1 VRIFSFSGLRIVRLR
16 PRWPLPAGANR
27 LVHGRLR
34 RFHPSAQPR
43 ACGCPR
49 SASFSGPDA
58 LRMRPEQCSEN
69 ISGNMSEDMSG
80 NLSGVL
86 PERASR
92 RSSGWLRK
100 EARTALREVL
110 QTTLWETRR
119 RRSGKSCKRR
129 SGKSCKRRS
138 GKPCKRRPGKSCNG
152 VPRAP
157 RSPAPGAPDPP
168 QPSRATAGARFI
180 RLRENIFLLFE

>member
-1 VRIFSFSGLRIVRLR
+1 MRIFSFSGLRIVRLR
-16 PRWPLPAGANR
+16 PRRPLPPGANR
-27 LVHGRLR
+27 LAHGRLR

-49 SASFSGPDA
+49 SASFPGPGA
-58 LRMRPEQCSEN
+58 LRMRPEQCPGN

-86 PERASR
+86 PERASQ

-110 QTTLWETRR
+110 QTASSPSSSGASEPGTR
-119 RRSGKSCKRR
+119 G
-129 SGKSCKRRS
+129 
-138 GKPCKRRPGKSCNG
+138 PGPAAALARDG
-152 VPRAP
+152 
-157 RSPAPGAPDPP
+157 RSPFYPVLFGCGRTFFCYSNNGIRNISVNL
-168 QPSRATAGARFI
+168 SRNKSAKERFQ
-180 RLRENIFLLFE
+180 

>member
-1 VRIFSFSGLRIVRLR
+1 MRIFSFSGLRIVRLR

-58 LRMRPEQCSEN
+58 LRMRPEQCPENISEN
-69 ISGNMSEDMSG
+69 ISGNMSGDMSG
-80 NLSGVL
+80 NLSGTL
-86 PERASR
+86 PERASQ
-92 RSSGWLRK
+92 RSPGWLRK

-110 QTTLWETRR
+110 Q
-119 RRSGKSCKRR
+119 
-129 SGKSCKRRS
+129 
-138 GKPCKRRPGKSCNG
+138 RRPSGASEPG
-152 VPRAP
+152 T
-157 RSPAPGAPDPP
+157 RSPGPAA
-168 QPSRATAGARFI
+168 ALARDGRSPFYSVAREHFSVI
-180 RLRENIFLLFE
+180 RITESEIFP

>member
-1 VRIFSFSGLRIVRLR
+1 MRIFSFSGLRIVRLR
-16 PRWPLPAGANR
+16 PRRPLPAGANR

-58 LRMRPEQCSEN
+58 HRMRPGRSPEN

-92 RSSGWLRK
+92 RSPGWLRK
-100 EARTALREVL
+100 EARTASRETLQTALREVL
-110 QTTLWETRR
+110 QTAFRETLQTTSREVLQ
-119 RRSGKSCKRR
+119 
-129 SGKSCKRRS
+129 
-138 GKPCKRRPGKSCNG
+138 RRPSGASEPG
-152 VPRAP
+152 TRGPGPAAALARDG
-157 RSPAPGAPDPP
+157 RSPFYSVA
-168 QPSRATAGARFI
+168 
-180 RLRENIFLLFE
+180 ENIFLLFE

>member
-1 VRIFSFSGLRIVRLR
+1 MRIFSFSGLRIVRLR

-58 LRMRPEQCSEN
+58 HRMRPGRSPEN

-110 QTTLWETRR
+110 QTASSPSSEPGTR
-119 RRSGKSCKRR
+119 G
-129 SGKSCKRRS
+129 
-138 GKPCKRRPGKSCNG
+138 PGPAAALARDG
-152 VPRAP
+152 
-157 RSPAPGAPDPP
+157 RSPFY
-168 QPSRATAGARFI
+168 SVAGEHFSVI
-180 RLRENIFLLFE
+180 RITESEIFP

>member
-1 VRIFSFSGLRIVRLR
+1 MRIFSFSGLRIVRLR
-16 PRWPLPAGANR
+16 PRRPLPAGANR

-58 LRMRPEQCSEN
+58 LRMRPEQCPENISEN
-69 ISGNMSEDMSG
+69 ISGNMSGDMSG
-80 NLSGVL
+80 NLSGTL
-86 PERASR
+86 PERASQ
-92 RSSGWLRK
+92 RSPGWLRK

-119 RRSGKSCKRR
+119 RRSGKSCKRP
-129 SGKSCKRRS
+129 SGKSCKR
-138 GKPCKRRPGKSCNG
+138 PPRP
-152 VPRAP
+152 P

>member
-1 VRIFSFSGLRIVRLR
+1 MRIFSFSGLRIVRLR
-16 PRWPLPAGANR
+16 PRRPLPAGANR

-43 ACGCPR
+43 ACGSPR

-58 LRMRPEQCSEN
+58 HRMRPGRSPEN

-100 EARTALREVL
+100 EALTALRE
-110 QTTLWETRR
+110 TRR
-119 RRSGKSCKRR
+119 RR

>member
-1 VRIFSFSGLRIVRLR
+1 MRIFSFSGLRIVRLR
-16 PRWPLPAGANR
+16 PRRPLPAGANR

-58 LRMRPEQCSEN
+58 HRMRPGRSPEN

-110 QTTLWETRR
+110 QTASSGASEPGTR
-119 RRSGKSCKRR
+119 G
-129 SGKSCKRRS
+129 
-138 GKPCKRRPGKSCNG
+138 PGPAAALARDG
-152 VPRAP
+152 
-157 RSPAPGAPDPP
+157 RSPFY
-168 QPSRATAGARFI
+168 SVAGEHFSVI
-180 RLRENIFLLFE
+180 RITESEIFP

>member
-1 VRIFSFSGLRIVRLR
+1 MRIFSFSGLRIVRLR

-58 LRMRPEQCSEN
+58 HRMRPGRSPENISEN
-69 ISGNMSEDMSG
+69 ISGNMSGDMSG
-80 NLSGVL
+80 NLSGTL
-86 PERASR
+86 PERASQ

-110 QTTLWETRR
+110 QTASSGASEPGTR
-119 RRSGKSCKRR
+119 G
-129 SGKSCKRRS
+129 
-138 GKPCKRRPGKSCNG
+138 PGPAAALARDG
-152 VPRAP
+152 
-157 RSPAPGAPDPP
+157 RSPFY
-168 QPSRATAGARFI
+168 SVAGEHFSVI
-180 RLRENIFLLFE
+180 RITESEIFP